1 MMLKRFMFM
10 LFALLLTVSSALAQ
24 AIAPRCRVCGRK
36 LTECPYKGK
45 HVKKQSEGKKPT
57 EKKKPK
63 KKAPEKKPSHEA
75 EPVKQSAAVVEEN
88 SATNMPYQVIDNHT
102 IIVYNSIGME
112 QYLKECQV
120 PSKLKIKGRFG
131 LNGFKALQQC
141 NKHFEELDLSDVEPF
156 PFDEDPEFLLM
167 GAFSLQCIDGI
178 DADRLDLPNEG
189 YIDWAAARY
198 TVKTIVI
205 GDKTE
210 IIYFVQTL
218 NFSNSNL
225 KESKLT
231 DIIVD
236 KNNKKYKS
244 VNGILLTADGKTL
257 VVYPAGRTRVSA
269 DDKNTDIIPDGVE
282 TIQANAFWNCM
293 TDYINLNKVK
303 TIEKS
308 AFHYSRFRSIVVP
321 QTVRSIDG
329 YAFADCLD
337 LRYIT
342 FKADIEKGP
351 SGITMFVNCPELYY
365 ISFHKT
371 SSKKIFENLASILLH
386 EKLEK
391 WNGEYD
397 KKSNIQLIVPPGLK
411 GKYKKKLSM
420 LYKNEYRITEV
431 SY

>member
-1 MMLKRFMFM
+1 MLKRLMFM

-36 LTECPYKGK
+36 LTECPYKGN
-45 HVKKQSEGKKPT
+45 HAKKQSEGKKPA
-57 EKKKPK
+57 EKKKPKK
-63 KKAPEKKPSHEA
+63 KKAPEKKPSHKA

-329 YAFADCLD
+329 YAFADCLE

>member
-1 MMLKRFMFM
+1 MLKRLMFM
-10 LFALLLTVSSALAQ
+10 LFALLLTVSSVLAQ

-36 LTECPYKGK
+36 LTECPYKGN
-45 HVKKQSEGKKPT
+45 HAKKQSEGKKPA

-63 KKAPEKKPSHEA
+63 KKAPEKKLSHKA
-75 EPVKQSAAVVEEN
+75 EPVKPSAAVVEEN

-102 IIVYNSIGME
+102 INVYNSIGME

-244 VNGILLTADGKTL
+244 VNGMLLTADGKTL

-282 TIQANAFWNCM
+282 TIQSNAFWNCM

-303 TIEKS
+303 TIETS

-329 YAFADCLD
+329 HAFADCLE

-386 EKLEK
+386 EKFEK